1 MSYYKP
7 PTDALRRLLELRTF
21 DAVVSQIQRDA
32 ERTTLEIPTEEQIAT
47 QIIEEVPLIDV
58 TEATFNRIMVDL
70 YASNGRDIT
79 KDICGLG
86 SMWVMKGQDIARS
99 DRVSFQIRPSLL
111 DADLNRYDTIK
122 E

>member
-1 MSYYKP
+1 MSYYKA

-32 ERTTLEIPTEEQIAT
+32 ERTTLEIPSEEQIAT
-47 QIIEEVPLIDV
+47 QIIEEVPFIDV

>member
-7 PTDALRRLLELRTF
+7 PADALRRLLELRTF

-32 ERTTLEIPTEEQIAT
+32 ERTTLEIPSEEQIAT
-47 QIIEEVPLIDV
+47 QIIEEVPFIDV